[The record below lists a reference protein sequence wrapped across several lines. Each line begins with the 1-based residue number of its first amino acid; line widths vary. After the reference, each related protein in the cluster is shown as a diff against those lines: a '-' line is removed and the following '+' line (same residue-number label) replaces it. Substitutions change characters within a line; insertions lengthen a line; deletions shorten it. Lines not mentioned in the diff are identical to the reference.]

1 MTSELQLQS
10 KSERPRPTVLLVGN
24 PNSGKTSLFNA
35 LTGSRQRVGNY
46 PGVTVE
52 RREGHW
58 IHQGRIVT
66 VRDLPGTYSLSSYSP
81 EEAVASEE
89 LLAGDHDA
97 VVVVAD
103 ATVLR
108 RSLVFLLQVLR
119 LGKPVVFCLNMA
131 DEARRAGQRV
141 DTAELARLLG
151 VPVVETAAHRAQ
163 GVAELKAA
171 VAAAPQRGPAS
182 PAPEIAA
189 LIDGQPAVEPRRDD
203 ADASTGRLK
212 AFGAAADLLIRRTV
226 IQGSRPDHRRPSQR
240 IDAVVAHKV
249 WGMPIFLAVMYAVF
263 WLTFTLGEA
272 PMGWIESGV
281 GRLGALVTAAWPGS
295 PDSPLLSLLVD
306 GIIAGVGG
314 VLVFLPNIVLL
325 FLGLS
330 ILEDT
335 GYLAR
340 AAYIMD
346 RLLSRVGLHGK
357 SFLPLVTG
365 FGCSIPGIMA
375 TRTIEN
381 ERDRLATILVLPLMS
396 CGARLPIWLL
406 LIPALFPPTW
416 RTPALWGVY
425 LGGILL
431 AMALSLLLRG
441 TLLRGEPTPF
451 LLELPP
457 YRIPTLRSLL
467 LRMWDRSVQ
476 YLRKAGTVILAI
488 SVVLWVL
495 TAYPKPDAYRVDADL
510 DAGAGIP
517 AEEVAGLRAAEDLKN
532 SAVGRLGRWLE
543 PAFRPLGF
551 DWRLV
556 TATLGAFAAKE
567 VFVSQMSIVY
577 ALGDDGDPG
586 ELGAQLRRHY
596 DPRVG
601 VSLIVFLL
609 VGTPCMATVAVTRR
623 ETGGWRWGLLQF
635 GGLTALAYLLA
646 WLAYAAGGW
655 LA

>member
-1 MTSELQLQS
+1 MARDDA
-10 KSERPRPTVLLVGN
+10 RPNPTVLLMGN

-52 RREGHW
+52 KREGHW

-108 RSLVFLLQVLR
+108 RSLMFLLQVMR
-119 LGKPVVFCLNMA
+119 LDKPVVFCLNMA
-131 DEARRAGQRV
+131 DEARRAGQQV
-141 DTAELARLLG
+141 DKVELARLLG
-151 VPVVETAAHRAQ
+151 VPVVETAAHRGE

-171 VAAAPQRGPAS
+171 VAAAPTRRALP
-182 PAPEIAA
+182 PAPEIRE
-189 LIDGQPAVEPRRDD
+189 LIAGLPAVEPVRDD
-203 ADASTGRLK
+203 VDASTRRLQ
-212 AFGAAADLLIRRTV
+212 AFGRAADLLMERTV
-226 IQGSRPDHRRPSQR
+226 LAAPREDHRRLSQR
-240 IDAVVAHKV
+240 IDRVVAHKV

-272 PMGWIESGV
+272 PMGWIEAGV
-281 GRLGALVTAAWPGS
+281 ARLGDGVTALWPGS
-295 PDSPLLSLLVD
+295 PESPLLSLLVD

-335 GYLAR
+335 GYMAR

-346 RLLSRVGLHGK
+346 RVLSRVGLHGK

-406 LIPALFPPTW
+406 IIPALFPPAW

-425 LGGILL
+425 LAGIVL
-431 AMALSLLLRG
+431 AMGLSLLLRG
-441 TLLRGEPTPF
+441 TLLKGEPTPF
-451 LLELPP
+451 MLELPP
-457 YRIPTLRSLL
+457 YRMPTLRSLVM
-467 LRMWDRSVQ
+467 RMWDRSRQ

-495 TAYPKPDAYRVDADL
+495 TTFPRPDAYEVDAEL
-510 DAGAGIP
+510 AAGAAYTAEQAAGI
-517 AEEVAGLRAAEDLKN
+517 RAAEDLEA
-532 SAVGRLGRWLE
+532 SVVGRLGRWLE

-556 TATLGAFAAKE
+556 TASLGAFAAKE

-577 ALGDDGDPG
+577 ALGEDGDPG
-586 ELGAQLRRHY
+586 ELGARLGNHY
-596 DPRVG
+596 SSRVG
-601 VSLIVFLL
+601 VSMILFLL

-623 ETGGWRWGLLQF
+623 ETGGWTWALLQF
-635 GGLTALAYLLA
+635 GGLTVLAYLLA

-655 LA
+655 LS